1 MIGVELYPTRK
12 EMAEDIMDELK
23 IKDDERMYDKE
34 FGYCWLIDLK
44 KGCLSTLWEKI
55 CNVK

>member
-23 IKDDERMYDKE
+23 IKDDVRMYDKK
-34 FGYCWLIDLK
+34 FGYCWLIDLN
-44 KGCLSTLWEKI
+44 KGCLSALWEKI